1 MARGL
6 IVAAASSGAGKTS
19 LTLGLIAAF
28 QAAGQRVR
36 PFKVGPDYIDP
47 TYLSAAA
54 GGAACANLDPWAMRP
69 ETLARLVASVG
80 PKDLA
85 VVEGVM
91 GLHDGPGSTADLARA
106 TGWPLILVVDAAGSA
121 QTAAAVAEGLALRDP
136 DLGIVAAVFNRVAS
150 PRHERMIRQGLR
162 SFLPCWCLPRAPD
175 LTLPRRH
182 LGLHLAEEQADLPAF
197 LARAARWAEPLL
209 PLADF
214 ANEARTTRSTRLHG
228 PVQST
233 SDLVGALGARRADLG
248 LTFAYPHLNVP
259 RGTIFLPGGYP
270 EAYLEA
276 IASDPTFLPDLRAAA
291 AAGVPIYG
299 ECGGFMVLGD
309 AIVDAEGKR
318 HDMAGL
324 LPLVTTFAKRTRHL
338 GYREVGV
345 LADFAWGASGQRWRG
360 HEFHYSQIAW
370 QGVGQA
376 LFRSRDAHGA
386 DLGPQG
392 LKVGSVAGSYLH
404 LIDQRA

>member
-19 LTLGLIAAF
+19 LTLGLIVALR
-28 QAAGQRVR
+28 AAGQRVR

-54 GGAACANLDPWAMRP
+54 GGTPCANLDPWAMRP
-69 ETLARLVASVG
+69 DTLARLVASVG
-80 PKDLA
+80 PDDLA

-91 GLHDGPGSTADLARA
+91 GLHDGPGSTAALARA
-106 TGWPLILVVDAAGSA
+106 TGWPLVLVVDAAGSA
-121 QTAAAVAEGLALRDP
+121 QTAAAVAEGLVLRDP
-136 DLGIVAAVFNRVAS
+136 DLGIAAAVFNRVAS
-150 PRHERMIRQGLR
+150 PRHERMVRQGLR
-162 SFLPCWCLPRAPD
+162 SALPCWCVPHAPD
-175 LTLPRRH
+175 LALPRRH
-182 LGLHLAEEQADLPAF
+182 LGLHLADEQADLPAF

-209 PLADF
+209 PLADL
-214 ANEARTTRSTRLHG
+214 AKEAKPMRSNPLAK
-228 PVQST
+228 PAA
-233 SDLVGALGARRADLG
+233 DLVGALGAQRADLG
-248 LTFAYPHLNVP
+248 LTFAYPHLNLP
-259 RGTIFLPGGYP
+259 EGTMFLPGGYP
-270 EAYLEA
+270 EVYLEA
-276 IASDPTFLPDLRAAA
+276 IKSDPDFLPDLRAAA

-299 ECGGFMVLGD
+299 ECGGFMVLGEAIID
-309 AIVDAEGKR
+309 ADGQR

-324 LPLVTTFAKRTRHL
+324 LPLVTTFAERRRHL
-338 GYREVGV
+338 GYREVEV
-345 LADFAWGASGQRWRG
+345 LTDFAWGTAGQRWRG

-370 QGVGQA
+370 QGAGQA
-376 LFRSRDAHGA
+376 LFHGRDAHGV